1 MAPLTPTPPQLNK
14 STAPERQPL
23 ALKRSVSWSKPL
35 NFNFQILQTKQRPL
49 CQQRADDHRRALSA
63 YTFLWLLL
71 QRASVGTLRNSGLNV
86 TFGKDFMSLRLN
98 MMKVWKNYGRFV
110 AEFDLLSLG
119 APVGNLKQENLFNHT
134 ILNSVDFRELVGQ
147 WFMFFFKV

>member
-1 MAPLTPTPPQLNK
+1 M
-14 STAPERQPL
+14 QPL

-35 NFNFQILQTKQRPL
+35 NFNFQILQTKQRPS

-63 YTFLWLLL
+63 HTFLWLLL
-71 QRASVGTLRNSGLNV
+71 QRASVGTPRNRSELRTKGS
-86 TFGKDFMSLRLN
+86 FGKDFMSLRLN

-110 AEFDLLSLG
+110 AEFDLLSFG
-119 APVGNLKQENLFNHT
+119 ATMGDLEQENQFNHT
-134 ILNSVDFRELVGQ
+134 ILSSVDFRELVGQ